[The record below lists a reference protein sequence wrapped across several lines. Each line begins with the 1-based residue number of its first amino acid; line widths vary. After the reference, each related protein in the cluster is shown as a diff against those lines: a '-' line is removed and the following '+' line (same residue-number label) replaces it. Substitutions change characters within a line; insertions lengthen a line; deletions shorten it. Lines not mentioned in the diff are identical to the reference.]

1 MSDRDH
7 EQALPA
13 EEVEAQ
19 PDETAPEALDTTVE
33 GGDVA
38 TDVEGGAE
46 VEVVATEAPQEA
58 PADGS
63 KTDESAPEQA
73 DEQLQMVQG
82 ETHTEEQADETVAAN
97 ADNSAVDAEPA
108 PEGDATLLPDSEVAP
123 STESTQEIEATEGE
137 TTEVEATEAEATEA
151 EAVDGVAAAED
162 ATADAEEA
170 DADAEVAHEVAAP
183 QQPKVYPRIVRP
195 KKSTTKPV
203 DPAVAVI
210 AGSWT
215 TTALSHDFRKTEVR
229 TNGID
234 AAVKM
239 GRVNIQGGEDCI
251 QVKEMTGD
259 TQGMQTLYTRM
270 LTTKQWW

>member
-1 MSDRDH
+1 
-7 EQALPA
+7 
-13 EEVEAQ
+13 
-19 PDETAPEALDTTVE
+19 VE

-38 TDVEGGAE
+38 TADVAGGAE

-58 PADGS
+58 PGGDDPADGS
-63 KTDESAPEQA
+63 PNADESAPDAKQT
-73 DEQLQMVQG
+73 DEEVRMVQG
-82 ETHTEEQADETVAAN
+82 ETHIEDQTDETDAAN
-97 ADNSAVDAEPA
+97 ADGTAVDAEQA
-108 PEGDATLLPDSEVAP
+108 PEGDATLLPDSEGAP
-123 STESTQEIEATEGE
+123 PTENTQEI
-137 TTEVEATEAEATEA
+137 EATEAEATEVEAA
-151 EAVDGVAAAED
+151 EVEATEPEAADGFAAAED

-170 DADAEVAHEVAAP
+170 DADAEVADEVAAP
-183 QQPKVYPRIVRP
+183 QEQKVYPRIVRP

-229 TNGID
+229 TNGVD

-251 QVKEMTGD
+251 QVKEMTAD